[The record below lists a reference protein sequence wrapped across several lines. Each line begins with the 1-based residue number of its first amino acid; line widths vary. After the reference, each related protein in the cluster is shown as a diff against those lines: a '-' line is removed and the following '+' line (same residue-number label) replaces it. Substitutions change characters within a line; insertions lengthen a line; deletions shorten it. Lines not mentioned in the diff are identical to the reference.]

1 MPKNILLVED
11 DESLRENIALILES
25 EGYKVTKVID
35 GLSAVKEIENAR
47 YDLILCDIMIPN
59 FDGYEV
65 LSRIRKITRK
75 YPPPFIFLT
84 AKTERQDMRKGMEL
98 GADDYITKPFTR
110 DEILNAID
118 IQFHKRESLAGK
130 QKAEKELIEELKN
143 KIQQEESSKI
153 LKLDDRKQN
162 LKYEENIFLS
172 DHSKSDFIK
181 ISSILYL
188 AASKD
193 YTKVYT
199 KDNKTYTIRKPLK
212 AWENRLPKEHFMRI
226 HRSTII
232 NTEYIE
238 KVERWFN
245 YSHRVFLKEVK
256 DFFVIS
262 QRYSRKFRKSI
273 TKL

>member
-1 MPKNILLVED
+1 MPKSVLLVED
-11 DESLRENIALILES
+11 DESLRENIALILEN

-35 GLSAVKEIENAR
+35 GLSAVKEIENAK
-47 YDLILCDIMIPN
+47 YDLVLCDIMIPHYN
-59 FDGYEV
+59 GYEV
-65 LSRIRKITRK
+65 LAKMRRISRK

-110 DEILNAID
+110 DEILNAIN
-118 IQFHKRESLAGK
+118 IQFHKRENIAGK
-130 QKAEKELIEELKN
+130 HKAEKELIEEIKT
-143 KIQQEESSKI
+143 KIQDETI
-153 LKLDDRKQN
+153 RTLKAGEKKNN

-172 DHSKSDFIK
+172 DSNKSDFIK
-181 ISSILYL
+181 IRNILYL
-188 AASKD
+188 SASKD
-193 YTKVYT
+193 YTKIIT
-199 KDNKTYTIRKPLK
+199 KDGKTYTIRKPLK
-212 AWENRLPKEHFMRI
+212 TWESKLPKEHFMRI

-245 YSHRVFLKEVK
+245 YSHRVFLKDVK
-256 DFFVIS
+256 DFFIIS